1 MLSLKILANDIDSP
15 ISITSPLYVSPSPI
29 LMGTP
34 PGHCILYMTHVYE
47 ADSSI
52 VSSITFCTM
61 AIFSPSPESII
72 AYSTP
77 SQNPIYFSDIVCFSH
92 ETSITS
98 AVRSKSNLFITY
110 IKSVSWPYTMMD
122 LQASRNHAC
131 KFYLVSCKYRNFSN
145 NILCIVSGF
154 HICRILKVR
163 KCTKGVKYT
172 VLHRFVVFM

>member
-1 MLSLKILANDIDSP
+1 MPRTIYFLQRSNIYSEETRNMQLMCCEQYFCLNMLSLKILANDIDSP
-15 ISITSPLYVSPSPI
+15 ISITSPLYVFPSPI

-110 IKSVSWPYTMMD
+110 FKSVSWPYTMIELAGQQESC
-122 LQASRNHAC
+122 LQ
-131 KFYLVSCKYRNFSN
+131 
-145 NILCIVSGF
+145 ILSGF
-154 HICRILKVR
+154 LQI
-163 KCTKGVKYT
+163 
-172 VLHRFVVFM
+172 